1 MSAGIDAAALPGS
14 RMGGY
19 RNSSPRLIRLLGLG
33 EEGSKVA
40 RKVAQRGRPNVEVR
54 TNARPVGW
62 EEIAEARP
70 GAPTNMIVIV
80 CAEGD
85 ERLFRPQ
92 RGKPDMLVTFV
103 LLQHGQRQPAAPDQR
118 AANARGFSD
127 LFVTTS
133 DADYVSDLIDN
144 LAS

>member
-70 GAPTNMIVIV
+70 GAPTNM
-80 CAEGD
+80 
-85 ERLFRPQ
+85 
-92 RGKPDMLVTFV
+92 LVTFV

>member
-1 MSAGIDAAALPGS
+1 
-14 RMGGY
+14 
-19 RNSSPRLIRLLGLG
+19 
-33 EEGSKVA
+33 VA
-40 RKVAQRGRPNVEVR
+40 ERGRPNVEVL

-62 EEIAEARP
+62 DEVAAERSGAR
-70 GAPTNMIVIV
+70 TNMIVIV

-85 ERLFRPQ
+85 ERLFRPE

-103 LLQHGQRQPAAPDQR
+103 LLQGAGRWRTNGDHQL
-118 AANARGFSD
+118 ANARGFSD

-133 DADYVSDLIDN
+133 DVDYVSELIDN

>member
-1 MSAGIDAAALPGS
+1 MNAAIEASAAIPGS
-14 RMGGY
+14 RIGGY

-33 EEGSKVA
+33 AEGSKIARQVA
-40 RKVAQRGRPNVEVR
+40 ERRRPNVEVL

-62 EEIAEARP
+62 EEIASDRP
-70 GAPTNMIVIV
+70 GAPANMLVIV

-85 ERLFRPQ
+85 ARLFRPQ
-92 RGKPDMLVTFV
+92 RGKPGMLVTFV
-103 LLQHGQRQPAAPDQR
+103 LLQESAHPHAARDPV
-118 AANARGFSD
+118 ANIRGFSD

-133 DADYVSDLIDN
+133 DAEYVADLIDN